1 MTDSD
6 IRLSRKPD
14 PERRF
19 GEVRCMVPVELL
31 QVLDAVSLHEQTDRT
46 TKVTR
51 ILRDWAKQEALKA
64 SLITRV
70 MRGNPDTLDWDD
82 EQ

>member
-1 MTDSD
+1 
-6 IRLSRKPD
+6 
-14 PERRF
+14 
-19 GEVRCMVPVELL
+19 MVPVELL